1 MVVAYVQLKSFFLSL
16 SWKMFDLENTLVNDV
31 LCYISTARASLS
43 RDKFVVNAL
52 AFYSDVA
59 VRRAKDKIFDICK
72 EKSVKRKA
80 CSSHP
85 NPTAVDLEDIYL
97 ILEKMEGTKFL

>member
-52 AFYSDVA
+52 AFYSDV
-59 VRRAKDKIFDICK
+59 RRAKDKIFDIFK

-85 NPTAVDLEDIYL
+85 NPTAVDLEDIYP